1 VNAFEQ
7 HNIDHLS
14 PTSLNA
20 WAMQPALWV
29 MERLLG
35 IKAPVSCAAHRGTAV
50 EHGVTLGL
58 LNSDV
63 PVAECQQEAVLRYDE
78 LAAFSGDSRR
88 QKHREE
94 VPEMA
99 LNALLELRQ
108 YGVPDR
114 VQEKVSH
121 LLPELPVPIIGY
133 LDFGWSQ
140 HGIVLDL
147 KTVKSLPDGGIIPD
161 AHARQ
166 GAVYV
171 HKSNYQMR
179 FAYTTAKKTE
189 PKIGVYALQDAA
201 RHMRDLIVIGRR
213 LERFLALSRDPQELA
228 ALVVPNFEHFVWND
242 PVARAHGRACFGF
255 EAETGGLAA
264 TAGAL
269 VEG

>member
-1 VNAFEQ
+1 MVA
-7 HNIDHLS
+7 
-14 PTSLNA
+14 T
-20 WAMQPALWV
+20 AL
-29 MERLLG
+29 
-35 IKAPVSCAAHRGTAV
+35 
-50 EHGVTLGL
+50 
-58 LNSDV
+58 
-63 PVAECQQEAVLRYDE
+63 
-78 LAAFSGDSRR
+78 F
-88 QKHREE
+88 
-94 VPEMA
+94 
-99 LNALLELRQ
+99 ELRQ

-147 KTVKSLPDGGIIPD
+147 KTAKSLPDGGIIPD

-201 RHMRDLIVIGRR
+201 RHMRDLIVIGQR